1 MGALKDRVIIVT
13 GATSGMGRAMAKTFA
28 EEGASLVIA
37 GRNRERGESLLAEL
51 QQIHP
56 NSALVCGDIG
66 TPDTNKELVETAV
79 DRFGKLDTI
88 VANAGVLGLGEVTSL
103 SIESWHETL
112 NTNLSSLFY
121 LAKYALPHMLK
132 NKFGIVLANA
142 SIAAFKAFPKHPA
155 YCASKAAQVA
165 LIKQMA
171 KDYGPLVRAN
181 AICPGPVDTP
191 LIWDSAKAFEF
202 PQEAVAQAAEATLVQ
217 RLGTPDDIAKL
228 ALFLLSENASFITGS
243 TINIDGG
250 IMVG

>member
-13 GATSGMGRAMAKTFA
+13 GATSGMGRAMAKTFV

-37 GRNRERGESLLAEL
+37 GRNRERGESLLTEL
-51 QQIHP
+51 QKIHG
-56 NSALVCGDIG
+56 NSVLVCGDIG

-79 DRFGKLDTI
+79 DSFGKLDTV
-88 VANAGVLGLGEVTSL
+88 VANAGVLGLGEVASL
-103 SIESWHETL
+103 SIASWHETL

-171 KDYGPLVRAN
+171 KDYGPVVRAN

-191 LIWDSAKAFEF
+191 LIWDSAKAFES
-202 PQEAVAQAAEATLVQ
+202 PEEAVDQAAEATLLQ

-243 TINIDGG
+243 TITIDGG
-250 IMVG
+250 ITVG